1 MKIGRLFGYCFWIP
15 ACFTAGVVFIYF
27 HNDPLFVTIT
37 LGTGLIGFA
46 IGLSITF
53 YFDIKSRLE
62 KNENYFNS
70 KIL

>member
-1 MKIGRLFGYCFWIP
+1 MKIGRLLGYCFWIP
-15 ACFTAGVVFIYF
+15 VCFTTGVMSIYF
-27 HNDPLFVTIT
+27 LNNPPLVTIA

-46 IGLSITF
+46 IGLSIAF

-62 KNENYFNS
+62 KNKHYFNS